1 MNAASPFADFDYE
14 LAFSRNLGLVQPGE
28 QARLRDAKIA
38 IAGLGAVGGMHLL
51 TLARMGI
58 GHFHI
63 ADLDHYELANF
74 NRQVGATIDT
84 VNQPKVQVMEQMAA
98 GINPSARITR
108 FDAGIQPENIE
119 RFLEGIDVA
128 VDGLDYFAVEAR
140 DLFYRTAHARGIPVV
155 AAGPLGC
162 SAALLVFVPG
172 GMTWQEYFA
181 MDLAKSPEEQ
191 YVLFAIGTAP
201 RGFHFSYIDT
211 SYVNLREQR
220 GPSLAL
226 AVQLCAGVV
235 GAEVL
240 KLLLKRGPIYPVPGY
255 QQFDAYKCRYGKGKL
270 RWGNRGPI
278 QRLKFALVK
287 RRLSKHLAAGKP
299 EEPSGT

>member
-1 MNAASPFADFDYE
+1 MMINAPPFTDFDYDQ
-14 LAFSRNLGLVQPGE
+14 AFSRNLGLVQPGE

-51 TLARMGI
+51 TLARMGV

-63 ADLDHYELANF
+63 ADLDRYELVNF
-74 NRQVGATIDT
+74 NRQVGATIHTLDH
-84 VNQPKVQVMEQMAA
+84 PKTQVMEHIAS
-98 GINPSARITR
+98 GINPSVKITR
-108 FDAGIQPENIE
+108 FDHGIQPENIE
-119 RFLEGIDVA
+119 QFLDGIDVA

-140 DLFYRTAHARGIPVV
+140 DLFYRTAYARGIPVV
-155 AAGPLGC
+155 AAGPIGC
-162 SAALLVFVPG
+162 SAALLVFLPG

-181 MDLAKSPEEQ
+181 MDLAKNPEEQ

-201 RGFHFSYIDT
+201 SGSHLSYIDPA
-211 SYVNLREQR
+211 YVNLREKR

-240 KLLLKRGPIYPVPGY
+240 KLLLNRGPVYPAPCY
-255 QQFDAYKCRYGKGKL
+255 QQFDAYTCRYSKGKL
-270 RWGNRGPI
+270 RWGNRGPL
-278 QRLKFALVK
+278 QRLKFAFVK
-287 RRLSKHLAAGKP
+287 RKLSKNNETGK
-299 EEPSGT
+299 